1 MLGTI
6 VNVAAVIAGSIIGMI
21 LKHRLPSKIT
31 TIVFQAI
38 GLATIFFGVSMAF
51 KSNNWVILILS
62 LVSGAIIGQILNLD
76 DLMNRVGEK
85 LKTILKVSS
94 DKFSDGLVTAFLL
107 FCMGSMTVLGSLEEG
122 MNNNADL
129 LLAKSVMDGFSS
141 IALAAAMGI
150 GVLFSALP
158 LLIYQGAI
166 TLFAGSLH
174 EFLSTPLINEITAT
188 GGILLIGM
196 GINILEIKKI
206 PVLNLLPAFLTTVCV
221 YFIFTVF

>member
-1 MLGTI
+1 MIGTL
-6 VNVAAVIAGSIIGMI
+6 VNVAAVVAGSLIGMV
-21 LKHRLPSKIT
+21 LKNRLPQKIT

-38 GLATIFFGVSMAF
+38 GLATIFFGISMAL

-62 LVSGAIIGQILNLD
+62 LVSGAIIGQVLNLD
-76 DLMNRVGEK
+76 ERMNRVGER
-85 LKTILKVSS
+85 LKTILKVSNI
-94 DKFSDGLVTAFLL
+94 KFTEGLVTAFLL

-150 GVLFSALP
+150 GVMFSALP

-166 TLFAGSLH
+166 TLFAGSLQ
-174 EFLSTPLINEITAT
+174 EFLSTPMINEITAT

-196 GINILEIKKI
+196 GFNILEIKKI
-206 PVLNLLPAFLTTVCV
+206 PVLNLLPALLTAVCI
-221 YFIFTVF
+221 YFIFTAF